1 MVNSIQGFLIA
12 SNTELERAEQIKSLT
27 SLLPQLTMVEA
38 IYPAHQK
45 IPFKQSLMDCSFK
58 LTGHALSNGELG
70 CLLSHRKVW
79 QTIVSNQH
87 QPNQMYLVLESDSSI
102 VSMHQ
107 LVQQFEPMEKRFDLF
122 FWGAWEGHM
131 KLFRSTKQEKE
142 EGFIYGKP
150 LLKSVYCTYG
160 YSLNKKAA
168 KLLLERTKK
177 IAYPVDQFKKMIRED
192 ELRVGGA
199 KKEVIST
206 IGKRQSYIQ
215 QNRNHFKEFFWWLL
229 LDFKNSI
236 ICFFK

>member
-1 MVNSIQGFLIA
+1 MGNNINGFLIA
-12 SNTELERAEQIKSLT
+12 SNTEWERAEQIQSLNRQ
-27 SLLPQLTMVEA
+27 LPQLNMVEA

-45 IPFKQSLMDCSFK
+45 IPFQQQLIELSFK
-58 LTGHALSNGELG
+58 RTGHALSNGELG

-79 QTIVSNQH
+79 QTIAGNNH
-87 QPNQMYLVLESDSSI
+87 TPEQMYLVLESDSSI
-102 VSMHQ
+102 VSFNL
-107 LVQQFEPMEKRFDLF
+107 LVQQFEPMEKQFDLF

-131 KLFRSTKQEKE
+131 KLCRSTVRKNED
-142 EGFIYGKP
+142 GFIYGKP

-177 IAYPVDQFKKMIRED
+177 IAYPVDQFKKIIKED
-192 ELRVGGA
+192 DLRIGGA
-199 KKEVIST
+199 NREVIST
-206 IGKRQSYIQ
+206 IGQRQSYIQ
-215 QNRNHFKEFFWWLL
+215 QNRNHLKEFFWWLL